1 MKDYGILHND
11 LQRPMSDFLTRS
23 TDIMYCSK
31 CGKQLP
37 EGSGFCAYCGQKLS
51 EATTSIDNPTPTV
64 SGKRLNPAASPKE
77 KLPLMLAVIAGMLI
91 ISVLLITANG
101 DLPDKTPNITAEQ
114 IQSDLIEN
122 GADIDT
128 GWWEK
133 LYHLDFSDFTFDDL
147 TITKTLSENDVVYYY
162 VRISGSSYAY
172 IDAPF
177 TVTYKKF
184 AEGWT
189 FVSIRYTGK
198 V

>member
-1 MKDYGILHND
+1 
-11 LQRPMSDFLTRS
+11 
-23 TDIMYCSK
+23 MYCSK

-37 EGSGFCAYCGQKLS
+37 EESGFCAYCGEKLN
-51 EATTSIDNPTPTV
+51 A
-64 SGKRLNPAASPKE
+64 PKE
-77 KLPLMLAVIAGMLI
+77 TRTPPATGVTRKSAVYPKRKTPLILAVIAGILI
-91 ISVLLITANG
+91 IVAALAIFGNNTHTVKA
-101 DLPDKTPNITAEQ
+101 PNITAEQ
-114 IQSDLIEN
+114 IQRDLIEN

-128 GWWEK
+128 GWWEE

-147 TITKTLSENDVVYYY
+147 AITKTLSEQNTVYYY
-162 VRISGSSYAY
+162 VQISGSSYAY

-184 AEGWT
+184 AEGWA